1 MRKELR
7 GLGWRQVYVRVRS
20 QPIQTETRKLQVC
33 GSMLAVF
40 SDRKQATAE
49 LRVEIAGGTLHESL
63 SRGKLRSMK
72 NEIFRW
78 KIAIASSLKSLE
90 ESVVDGGAWFSM
102 TLLI

>member
-1 MRKELR
+1 MASGLRSGAMR
-7 GLGWRQVYVRVRS
+7 QT
-20 QPIQTETRKLQVC
+20 IQTDIRKLQVC

-40 SDRKQATAE
+40 SDKSQATAE
-49 LRVEIAGGTLHESL
+49 LRVEIRGGTLHESL

-78 KIAIASSLKSLE
+78 KIAIASSPNSLE
-90 ESVVDGGAWFSM
+90 ESVVDGGTWFSI